1 MRNFIQNHK
10 IYANL
15 QNHTKEVLKLT
26 IEIENFLQNI
36 KRFVK
41 AERRE
46 LKSRFK
52 VMTNL
57 VFDLIHITNRMEVI
71 L

>member
-1 MRNFIQNHK
+1 MRNFIQYHK